1 MRRCRRGKEGN
12 PMNFPV
18 KTLLVLSITAYLSW
32 RLIEIHKARKRP
44 IKWEAGAT
52 DLWKMPYKIF
62 VLRDE

>member
-1 MRRCRRGKEGN
+1 
-12 PMNFPV
+12 MNLPV
-18 KTLLVLSITAYLSW
+18 KTLFVLSITAYLSW